1 MTTGNPVK
9 QAAHRLALP
18 GDWRS
23 ARPTFRGRG
32 GHRGPSTSKPGKP
45 ANWRLT
51 FRAWRRTR
59 PYWGG
64 LLLILGG
71 LELLAIPLSGI
82 LSRGAVRLVVY
93 IGIGGIFG
101 VLIGILLIV
110 AGIAVWVSPVHRVF
124 YGVAGVV
131 MGLASFPTSNLGG
144 FFLCMLLAILGGSFA
159 VAWTPDPVVVIG
171 AGDPATSEPAAVE
184 PTAPAPTSPEAPT
197 SPDLVA
203 EEPEPGESPTEKLP
217 DNPTEELP
225 DNEAPEARP

>member
-1 MTTGNPVK
+1 MATGNPVK
-9 QAAHRLALP
+9 QAAQRLALP
-18 GDWRS
+18 GDWRL

-32 GHRGPSTSKPGKP
+32 GHHRPSTGQPTTQ

-59 PYWGG
+59 PFWGG

-71 LELLAIPLSGI
+71 LELLGIPLSGI

-93 IGIGGIFG
+93 IGIGGVFG

-124 YGVAGVV
+124 YGIAGVI

-144 FFLCMLLAILGGSFA
+144 FFLCMLLAIIGGSIA
-159 VAWTPDPVVVIG
+159 VAWSPDPVVAQAQDEAATAELTG
-171 AGDPATSEPAAVE
+171 QAPATAE
-184 PTAPAPTSPEAPT
+184 PTAPVPTSPEAPT
-197 SPDLVA
+197 APDLAAAEPPA
-203 EEPEPGESPTEKLP
+203 EEQPEA
-217 DNPTEELP
+217 
-225 DNEAPEARP
+225 EAPEAGP